1 MIQESEENT
10 CAGVRWLSSAS
21 VYCDDLGVLAA
32 SPYAYMFVARDLQ
45 ECVRHETGELFAV
58 WCVIVVSPG
67 VCLISVL
74 L

>member
-21 VYCDDLGVLAA
+21 VYCDDLAA

-45 ECVRHETGELFAV
+45 SRECVRRETGELFAV
-58 WCVIVVSPG
+58 G
-67 VCLISVL
+67 V
-74 L
+74 